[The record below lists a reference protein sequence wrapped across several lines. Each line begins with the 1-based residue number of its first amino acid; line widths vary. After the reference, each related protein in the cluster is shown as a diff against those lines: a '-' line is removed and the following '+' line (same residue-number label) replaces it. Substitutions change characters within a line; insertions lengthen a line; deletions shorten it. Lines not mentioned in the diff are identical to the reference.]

1 MQNILYFQYMSEIL
15 NIEKGLDL
23 ADNDKELYVE
33 LLKLYSTEAKF
44 DVKELNDL
52 IMKSEEEAA
61 SYVHR
66 AKGAARQIAGELAA
80 AKGQEIEDILRKK
93 AEGNLAPLINDFV
106 KLLDETMKAVK
117 KYLETAEN

>member
-1 MQNILYFQYMSEIL
+1 MSEIL
-15 NIEKGLDL
+15 NYEKGLDL
-23 ADNDKELYVE
+23 ADNDKELYTE

-66 AKGAARQIAGELAA
+66 AKGACRQIGAELASE
-80 AKGQEIEDILRKK
+80 KGQQIEDILRKK
-93 AEGNLAPLINDFV
+93 AEGNLAPLINEFV
-106 KLLDETMKAVK
+106 KLLDDTMKAVNRE
-117 KYLETAEN
+117 LEKAGN

>member
-1 MQNILYFQYMSEIL
+1 MSDILD
-15 NIEKGLDL
+15 IEKGLDL
-23 ADNDKELYVE
+23 ADNDKELYLE

-66 AKGAARQIAGELAA
+66 AKGACRQIAAVSAA

-93 AEGNLAPLINDFV
+93 AEGNLAPLINEFV

-117 KYLETAEN
+117 KYLENAGN